1 MNKIYLLYI
10 LLSISII
17 IFIYLNISNK
27 SKSCSLCE
35 NFSYTMNDIDA
46 YIYIN
51 LENRQDRKNLL
62 LNEFKK
68 LNIPENKIHKISGV
82 SKPKN
87 GHKGCVMSHILA
99 LELAKLNK
107 WKMVAIFEDD
117 MELNVSID
125 EYNRLLNKALQND
138 KWDMILL
145 HGSYQ
150 EMKTPIDNDIYYL
163 KHSTQST
170 GYIIKSDYYDTLLD
184 LFKNCNNNMVDDK
197 WGDMEHRMEPYALD
211 QQWNK
216 LIKKDNIIGFK
227 TNLIK
232 QRNIESSIN

>member
-1 MNKIYLLYI
+1 
-10 LLSISII
+10 
-17 IFIYLNISNK
+17 
-27 SKSCSLCE
+27 
-35 NFSYTMNDIDA
+35 MNDIDA

-51 LENRQDRKNLL
+51 LENRKDRKDLL

-68 LNIPENKIHKISGV
+68 VSIPENKIHKISGV

-117 MELNVSID
+117 MELNVSVN
-125 EYNRLLNKALQND
+125 EYNRLLNKALQHD

-150 EMKTPIDNDIYYL
+150 EIKEPIDNDIYYL

-170 GYIIKSDYYDTLLD
+170 GYIIKSNYYDTLLD
-184 LFKNCNNNMVDDK
+184 LFKNCNNNMVDEK

-232 QRNIESSIN
+232 QRNITSSIN